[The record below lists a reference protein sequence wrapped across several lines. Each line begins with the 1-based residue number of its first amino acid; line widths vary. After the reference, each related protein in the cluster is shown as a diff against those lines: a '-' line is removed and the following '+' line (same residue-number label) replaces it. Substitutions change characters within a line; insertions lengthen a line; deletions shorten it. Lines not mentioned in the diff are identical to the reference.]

1 MKKHTLALAIAS
13 SVLASAAG
21 AGQVAEMNGV
31 KYSVGGYIKA
41 EGVFNR
47 PDADAANGVTNTF
60 DATAR
65 QSRLNFK
72 TEREVDGHKIST
84 FIEGDFYGGY
94 LNSGTYNWR
103 LRHAY
108 MQIDKVTLG
117 QTWSGAFFATAP
129 MDAAQINFWGPGL
142 GTIGGNG
149 GTVRPNLVMHY
160 TSGPIRISLQ
170 DPVNTGAGF
179 PDMVAAYTQRF
190 EGGSGFTVAAV
201 GRDVAQGDGSNNDR
215 ENSVFGGGAS
225 FAGKLGLGDVTLYGS
240 AYTGKG
246 LGVFSGFGV
255 NGAYGGPKNS
265 DAQDGEL
272 VQQTGYTAA
281 VAYKFDTKTTATI
294 RMAHIGVDDT
304 ADSELNAMNA
314 NVIYNYTK
322 GLDLGIEFRKQDVDT
337 LNNTSTLPNLRP
349 KGKQLEVM
357 AIYKF

>member
-13 SVLASAAG
+13 SVLASAAS

-31 KYSVGGYIKA
+31 TYSVGGYIKA

-47 PDADAANGVTNTF
+47 PDADAANDVSNSF

-72 TEREVDGHKIST
+72 TERVVDGHKITT

-94 LNSGTYNWR
+94 FNSSTYDWR

-129 MDAAQINFWGPGL
+129 MDAAQVNFWGPGL

-149 GTVRPNLVMHY
+149 GTIRPNLVMHY
-160 TSGPIRISLQ
+160 TSGPVRISLQ
-170 DPVNTGAGF
+170 DPVNTGAAF

-190 EGGSGFTVAAV
+190 EGGSGYTVAAV
-201 GRDVAQGDGSNNDR
+201 GRDVAQGDGSNNDD
-215 ENSVFGGGAS
+215 ENSVFGGGFS
-225 FAGKLGLGDVTLYGS
+225 FAGKLGMGDVTLYGS

-246 LGVFSGFGV
+246 LGVYTGFGV
-255 NGAYGGPKNS
+255 AGAYGGKNS
-265 DAQDGEL
+265 DAEDGKL

-281 VAYKFDTKTTATI
+281 VAYQVNEKTKATI
-294 RMAHIGVDDT
+294 RMAHIGVDDD

-322 GLDLGIEFRKQDVDT
+322 GLDLGVEFRKQDVGT
-337 LNNTSTLPNLRP
+337 LNNTSTFPNIRP